1 MPKKRSKGN
10 VSGRKKKKQK
20 RYTEK
25 ELATRAEV
33 AVQRTAKANA
43 LLVECPDIPPI
54 THAPP
59 AAAAGNRTQ
68 GDNVNYDERDKAL
81 PKKLFS
87 EASKR
92 TIIGGYFVFQHGM
105 ETDETLWGGQGGIIA
120 DIKKVFDVPKG
131 TEVADILRAVIM
143 CDESDELYDGSTIT
157 KKTGRIPIMSIHSQE
172 GTITGNNVERGV
184 GKSLICMMVNDHR
197 M

>member
-1 MPKKRSKGN
+1 MPKKKSKRSN
-10 VSGRKKKKQK
+10 APTRRKK
-20 RYTEK
+20 RRLECTEK
-25 ELATRAEV
+25 VLATRAEV

-43 LLVECPDIPPI
+43 LLVECPDSSPMA
-54 THAPP
+54 HAPP
-59 AAAAGNRTQ
+59 AAAAGNRTM

-92 TIIGGYFVFQHGM
+92 TMIGGYFVYQHGM

-120 DIKKVFDVPKG
+120 DIKKVFDVPRG

-143 CDESDELYDGSTIT
+143 CDESDELYDGSTELAID
-157 KKTGRIPIMSIHSQE
+157 PW
-172 GTITGNNVERGV
+172 
-184 GKSLICMMVNDHR
+184 
-197 M
+197 